1 MPTTPA
7 PMPLTSWGAM
17 WFNGPAEIQITN
29 PPGNLN
35 GLADSRDVKTAAD
48 EANKKLE
55 EAKKMPTT
63 VSALYEDAQE
73 AFVGIIGDLLGESER
88 KSLKD
93 IFTSGN
99 RLRGLGIVFVTL
111 AIAGWLVHFLLG
123 TEATN
128 SKSFGSL
135 PSSLTDLL

>member
-1 MPTTPA
+1 
-7 PMPLTSWGAM
+7 MPLTSWGAM

-48 EANKKLE
+48 DANKKLE
-55 EAKKMPTT
+55 EAKMVPTKAS
-63 VSALYEDAQE
+63 VLYEDAQE
-73 AFVGIIGDLLGESER
+73 AFVGILGDLLGMSDR

-111 AIAGWLVHFLLG
+111 ALAGWVVNWLLG
-123 TEATN
+123 QGA
-128 SKSFGSL
+128 SGPQSL
-135 PSSLTDLL
+135 PAIPTSLTDLL